1 MLFVKVTPWSK
12 GALLDAVCRYSW
24 LFKALSQSTM
34 PLPHGGTLLVGWEGC
49 SPSLLYHQESSSS
62 LGTTAATCHISWL
75 RLKLSFWMQPG
86 RR

>member
-34 PLPHGGTLLVGWEGC
+34 TFATWWDTPGGMGRLLPVPAVPPGEQQLAGHHRCHVPHLL
-49 SPSLLYHQESSSS
+49 
-62 LGTTAATCHISWL
+62 AAS
-75 RLKLSFWMQPG
+75 KA
-86 RR
+86 